1 MTQWAPLFKLFLQ
14 TLQHIEEQHRIDH
27 DTVRHITQNLIDLHY
42 CRRFYIKSRDN
53 TRIEYSQNLTIERL
67 TKLLFTNET
76 HNREY
81 DQNTNLYGTPSK
93 LIYSLKPFGVKNM
106 GLSDLI
112 NEEDMMNLIN
122 KTSSGDYI
130 WVARTRYIKSPSFCV
145 RK

>member
-1 MTQWAPLFKLFLQ
+1 MTGWKTVFSLFIR
-14 TLQHIEEQHRIDH
+14 TLHQIEQDYLIDH
-27 DTVRHITQNLIDLHY
+27 DTVRHISQNLIDLHY
-42 CRRFYIKSRDN
+42 CRRFYIKSRGD

-67 TKLLFTNET
+67 TNLLFTNET

-81 DQNTNLYGTPSK
+81 DQNTKLYGTPSK

-122 KTSSGDYI
+122 KTSSSDYI